1 VFHRKDERIRAH
13 VLVCFLAL
21 VLVRVAEQRTGQ
33 TWRSIRTE
41 LGQIRLGH
49 FCGPDGSFAQTTE
62 LTVRQRELLAALGV
76 TEPPRFA
83 RISAAPSAP
92 AAA

>member
-1 VFHRKDERIRAH
+1 M
-13 VLVCFLAL
+13 LVCFLAL
-21 VLVRVAEQRTGQ
+21 VLVRVAEQRSNE
-33 TWRSIRTE
+33 TWRTIRTE

-49 FCGPDGSFAQTTE
+49 FQGPDGTFAQTTE
-62 LTVRQRELLAALGV
+62 LTARQRELLAALSV

-83 RISAAPSAP
+83 RISAPSAP